1 MNSEKPRFLSQ
12 PVVKNI
18 FVYRNGDPF
27 YEARR
32 LVVNQKR
39 VSNFDTFLRDVT
51 GGVQAPF
58 GAVRNIYTP
67 RMGHR
72 VACLDHLQ
80 SGEQYVAAGR
90 EKFKKLDYSQ
100 IGSRKKRMLLT
111 SSGQPYP
118 QAKPV
123 PQSRIIVS
131 ARFLKPI
138 KEPCSIFVVAN
149 GDVLTPALRLLI
161 PQRILGQY
169 DRVLEMITDKMGWR
183 ILGCVRSLY
192 TFDGNHVNDGKDL
205 ESGQFYVAVGR
216 DKFKRLP
223 YSDLL
228 FKPRGIRRT
237 TGSKASSLPPIYT
250 SGKQNRN
257 SLTVNHSKSMWQCRE
272 PADAKISAHDTDRT
286 SSIVRQ
292 ISQQRLM
299 ILRKRRSGLSI
310 SLGTQDNDG
319 EVQTDEGPL
328 ENADLSPQSDLT
340 SEEVR
345 HTSPQSD
352 LTSEEVKHTSPQSDL
367 TSEEVK
373 HTSPQSDLTSEE
385 VRHTSPQSDLTS
397 EEKPT
402 GDSKSTDT
410 EESPEVEKGEEEETA
425 VAENST
431 EEHGDDNE
439 DITKTTEEQGDNN
452 KDITETTEEQGDNN
466 EDITETTE
474 EQGDNNEDVTKT
486 TEEQGDNNEDITK
499 TTEEQGDNNKDITKT
514 TEEQGDNNK
523 DITKTT
529 EEQGDNNEDIT
540 KTTEEQ
546 GDDNEDITKRITT
559 EEQGDNNE
567 DITKTTEEQGDNNED
582 ITKRITTEEQG
593 DDNKDITK
601 TTEEQGDD
609 NEDITKTT
617 EEQGDN
623 NKDITKRITTEE
635 QGDNNEDITKTTEE
649 QGDDKED
656 ITKTTEKDSDSVVGE
671 KSLETKLQ
679 GSLQNLVLKK

>member
-138 KEPCSIFVVAN
+138 KEPCSIFVVVN

-228 FKPRGIRRT
+228 FTKPRGIRRT

-257 SLTVNHSKSMWQCRE
+257 SLTVNHSKSMWRCRE

-328 ENADLSPQSDLT
+328 EDADQSPQSDLT

-352 LTSEEVKHTSPQSDL
+352 LTSEEVRHTSPQSDQ
-367 TSEEVK
+367 TSEEVR

-385 VRHTSPQSDLTS
+385 VRHTPPQSDLTSEEVNHTSPQSDLTSEEVNHTSPQSDLTS

-410 EESPEVEKGEEEETA
+410 EESPEGEKGEEEETA

-431 EEHGDDNE
+431 EEQGDDKEDVTKTTEEQGDNNEDITKRITTEEQGDNNE

-452 KDITETTEEQGDNN
+452 EDVTKTTEKQGDNNEDITKTTEEQGDNNVDITKTTEEQGDNN
-466 EDITETTE
+466 EDITKTTE
-474 EQGDNNEDVTKT
+474 EQGDNNEDITKTTEEQGDDNEDITKT

-514 TEEQGDNNK
+514 TEEQGDNN
-523 DITKTT
+523 
-529 EEQGDNNEDIT
+529 
-540 KTTEEQ
+540 
-546 GDDNEDITKRITT
+546 
-559 EEQGDNNE
+559 E
-567 DITKTTEEQGDNNED
+567 DITKTTEEQGDN
-582 ITKRITTEEQG
+582 K
-593 DDNKDITK
+593 
-601 TTEEQGDD
+601 
-609 NEDITKTT
+609 EDITKTT
-617 EEQGDN
+617 EE
-623 NKDITKRITTEE
+623 
-635 QGDNNEDITKTTEE
+635 
-649 QGDDKED
+649 
-656 ITKTTEKDSDSVVGE
+656 DSDSVVGE

-679 GSLQNLVLKK
+679 GSLENLVLKK

>member
-1 MNSEKPRFLSQ
+1 MNSEKPSFLSQ

-111 SSGQPYP
+111 SSGQ
-118 QAKPV
+118 AKPV

-149 GDVLTPALRLLI
+149 GDVMTPALRLLI

-169 DRVLEMITDKMGWR
+169 DRVLEMITDKMGLR

-192 TFDGNHVNDGKDL
+192 TFDGNHVNEGKDL
-205 ESGQFYVAVGR
+205 ESGQLYVAVGR

-228 FKPRGIRRT
+228 FTKPRGIRRT

-250 SGKQNRN
+250 SGKQKEQCK
-257 SLTVNHSKSMWQCRE
+257 SLTVNHSKSMWRCRE
-272 PADAKISAHDTDRT
+272 PADTKISAHDTDRT

-310 SLGTQDNDG
+310 SLGTQDNGRND
-319 EVQTDEGPL
+319 P
-328 ENADLSPQSDLT
+328 
-340 SEEVR
+340 
-345 HTSPQSD
+345 
-352 LTSEEVKHTSPQSDL
+352 
-367 TSEEVK
+367 
-373 HTSPQSDLTSEE
+373 
-385 VRHTSPQSDLTS
+385 
-397 EEKPT
+397 
-402 GDSKSTDT
+402 
-410 EESPEVEKGEEEETA
+410 
-425 VAENST
+425 
-431 EEHGDDNE
+431 
-439 DITKTTEEQGDNN
+439 
-452 KDITETTEEQGDNN
+452 
-466 EDITETTE
+466 
-474 EQGDNNEDVTKT
+474 
-486 TEEQGDNNEDITK
+486 
-499 TTEEQGDNNKDITKT
+499 
-514 TEEQGDNNK
+514 
-523 DITKTT
+523 
-529 EEQGDNNEDIT
+529 
-540 KTTEEQ
+540 
-546 GDDNEDITKRITT
+546 
-559 EEQGDNNE
+559 
-567 DITKTTEEQGDNNED
+567 
-582 ITKRITTEEQG
+582 
-593 DDNKDITK
+593 
-601 TTEEQGDD
+601 
-609 NEDITKTT
+609 
-617 EEQGDN
+617 
-623 NKDITKRITTEE
+623 
-635 QGDNNEDITKTTEE
+635 
-649 QGDDKED
+649 
-656 ITKTTEKDSDSVVGE
+656 
-671 KSLETKLQ
+671 
-679 GSLQNLVLKK
+679 

>member
-1 MNSEKPRFLSQ
+1 IVMNSEKPNFLSQ

-100 IGSRKKRMLLT
+100 IGSKKKRMLLT
-111 SSGQPYP
+111 TSGQNAMNKDVENKGVENKGVETKGVGNKGVENKGVENKGVEN
-118 QAKPV
+118 QGVENKGVENKGVGNKDVENQGVENKGVENKGVENKGVENKGVENQGVENQGVENKDMENKGVENKDVENKGVENKDMENKGVENKGVENQGVGNKDVGNKDVGNKDVEAKPV

-149 GDVLTPALRLLI
+149 GDVLNPALRLLI

-169 DRVLEMITDKMGWR
+169 DRVLEMITDKMGLR

-228 FKPRGIRRT
+228 FTKPRGIRRT

-257 SLTVNHSKSMWQCRE
+257 S
-272 PADAKISAHDTDRT
+272 
-286 SSIVRQ
+286 
-292 ISQQRLM
+292 
-299 ILRKRRSGLSI
+299 
-310 SLGTQDNDG
+310 
-319 EVQTDEGPL
+319 
-328 ENADLSPQSDLT
+328 
-340 SEEVR
+340 
-345 HTSPQSD
+345 
-352 LTSEEVKHTSPQSDL
+352 
-367 TSEEVK
+367 
-373 HTSPQSDLTSEE
+373 
-385 VRHTSPQSDLTS
+385 
-397 EEKPT
+397 
-402 GDSKSTDT
+402 
-410 EESPEVEKGEEEETA
+410 
-425 VAENST
+425 
-431 EEHGDDNE
+431 
-439 DITKTTEEQGDNN
+439 
-452 KDITETTEEQGDNN
+452 
-466 EDITETTE
+466 
-474 EQGDNNEDVTKT
+474 
-486 TEEQGDNNEDITK
+486 
-499 TTEEQGDNNKDITKT
+499 
-514 TEEQGDNNK
+514 
-523 DITKTT
+523 
-529 EEQGDNNEDIT
+529 
-540 KTTEEQ
+540 
-546 GDDNEDITKRITT
+546 
-559 EEQGDNNE
+559 
-567 DITKTTEEQGDNNED
+567 
-582 ITKRITTEEQG
+582 
-593 DDNKDITK
+593 
-601 TTEEQGDD
+601 
-609 NEDITKTT
+609 
-617 EEQGDN
+617 
-623 NKDITKRITTEE
+623 
-635 QGDNNEDITKTTEE
+635 
-649 QGDDKED
+649 
-656 ITKTTEKDSDSVVGE
+656 
-671 KSLETKLQ
+671 
-679 GSLQNLVLKK
+679 